1 MTLHHPD
8 DPIRFFHSDQ
18 RFTWTDIARLRYL
31 KRLAGASVSR
41 LDLLSQDPIRNAEA
55 ILSEQ
60 AVLASATQEIERL
73 DSRMLTS

>member
-31 KRLAGASVSR
+31 KKLATTSTSR
-41 LDLLSQDPIRNAEA
+41 LDVLRLDSIQNAEDIA
-55 ILSEQ
+55 REQ
-60 AVLASATQEIERL
+60 AVFESTAREIERL
-73 DSRMLTS
+73 ESTTLTM